1 MFDPESESTSNPQP
15 WPPCDRAQADGVPC
29 QELDRDCEK
38 CAQAYPEWQPRTERA
53 DANNKAN
60 ADHPMRRRRA
70 L

>member
-1 MFDPESESTSNPQP
+1 MFNRENGSASKPQH

-38 CAQAYPEWQPRTERA
+38 CAKAYPDLQGRDNQNDQE
-53 DANNKAN
+53 DN
-60 ADHPMRRRRA
+60 HPMQRQRG